1 MTSIKVIVADD
12 HQESIDIMKHLL
24 TSLPEFQLIGQCA
37 NGEQLVE
44 EVIVK
49 KPDLVLTA
57 IKIAK
62 KNGLEAMKECLS
74 FLPMIK
80 VIFITGFDE
89 YAIDAFEM
97 AAVDYLVKPVEEERL
112 AQALEKAKNII
123 EFEREKMGNSLK
135 QQQKILQLRDQTA
148 TLFIPLDEILF
159 IEKVGKKCLVYTEKE
174 IYDTSETM
182 ARILTRLDDTFFHAH
197 RSYIIN
203 LEKISQITP
212 QKESFI
218 VHFKDYDQLAKIS
231 KLKINEIRK
240 LI

>member
-1 MTSIKVIVADD
+1 MSPIKVIVADD
-12 HQESIDIMKHLL
+12 HQESIDIMIRLL
-24 TSLPEFQLIGQCA
+24 SSLPEFQLIGQCA

-57 IKIAK
+57 IKLAK

-74 FLPMIK
+74 FLPTMK

-89 YAIDAFEM
+89 YAIEAFSM
-97 AAVDYLVKPVEEERL
+97 AAIDYLVKPVEEERL
-112 AQALEKAKNII
+112 GQALEKAKNII
-123 EFEREKMGNSLK
+123 EFEREEIGSSPKL
-135 QQQKILQLRDQTA
+135 QQKILQLRDQTA
-148 TLFIPLDEILF
+148 TLFIPLTDIVF
-159 IEKVGKKCLVYTEKE
+159 IEKIGKKCLVYTEKE

-182 ARILTRLDDTFFHAH
+182 ARILPRLDDSFFHGH

-203 LEKISQITP
+203 LEKISQIIP

>member
-1 MTSIKVIVADD
+1 MSPIKVIVADV
-12 HQESIDIMKHLL
+12 HQESIDIMKRVL
-24 TSLPEFQLIGQCA
+24 TSLPEFQLIGHCV
-37 NGEQLVE
+37 NGEQLAW

-57 IKIAK
+57 IKLAK
-62 KNGLEAMKECLS
+62 KNGLEAMKECLA
-74 FLPMIK
+74 FLPALK
-80 VIFITGFDE
+80 VIFITGYDE
-89 YAIDAFEM
+89 YAIEAFSI
-97 AAVDYLVKPVEEERL
+97 AAVDYLVKPVEVERL
-112 AQALEKAKNII
+112 GQALEKAKNII
-123 EFEREKMGNSLK
+123 EFEREKFGNGPK

-148 TLFIPLDEILF
+148 TLFIRLDEIVF
-159 IEKVGKKCLVYTEKE
+159 IEKVGKKCLVYTEKG

-182 ARILTRLDDTFFHAH
+182 ARILPRLNDTFFHGH

-203 LEKISQITP
+203 LEKISQIIP

-231 KLKINEIRK
+231 KLKINEIKK

>member
-1 MTSIKVIVADD
+1 MSPIKVIVADD
-12 HQESIDIMKHLL
+12 HQESIDIMKRLL
-24 TSLPEFQLIGQCA
+24 TGLPEFQLIGQCV
-37 NGEQLVE
+37 NGEQLFM
-44 EVIVK
+44 EVFVK

-57 IKIAK
+57 IKLAK
-62 KNGLEAMKECLS
+62 KNGLEAMKECLA
-74 FLPMIK
+74 FLPSLK
-80 VIFITGFDE
+80 VIFITSYDE
-89 YAIDAFEM
+89 YAIEAFSM

-112 AQALEKAKNII
+112 GQALEKAKNII
-123 EFEREKMGNSLK
+123 EFEREKIGNGPK

-159 IEKVGKKCLVYTEKE
+159 IEKAGKKCLVYTEKE

-182 ARILTRLDDTFFHAH
+182 ARILPRLDDSFFHAH

-203 LEKISQITP
+203 LEKISQIIP

-218 VHFKDYDQLAKIS
+218 VHFKDCDQLAKIS
-231 KLKINEIRK
+231 KLKINEIKK

>member
-1 MTSIKVIVADD
+1 MSPIKVIVADD
-12 HQESIDIMKHLL
+12 HQESIDSMKHLL

-62 KNGLEAMKECLS
+62 KNGMEAMKEVLA
-74 FLPMIK
+74 FLPTIK

-89 YAIDAFEM
+89 YAIEAFEM
-97 AAVDYLVKPVEEERL
+97 AAVDYLLKPVEEERL

-159 IEKVGKKCLVYTEKE
+159 IEKAGKKCLVYTEKE

-182 ARILTRLDDTFFHAH
+182 ARILTRLDETFFHAH

-203 LEKISQITP
+203 LEKISQIIP

-218 VHFKDYDQLAKIS
+218 VHFKDYDHLAKIS